1 MNTAYNFR
9 NVFLFNIQH
18 FGSVQYSSVVYVIV
32 AMSSIVTA
40 VFKATVGI
48 IVNKARDKAAE
59 KLKQGDVMDQRFRDL
74 IKREIDD
81 IKSRLD
87 GLSRKDLL
95 SAIDA
100 FEAGMRYLYQAMD
113 VETSG
118 HTTGVRKE
126 RYEEKRKELSS
137 PLPADAVDT
146 VALAAEMGY
155 VQISEFS
162 ETTKAAL
169 ADAAKRFRKAREDA
183 TDAFNNESLNTFDRI
198 TAIRY
203 RIMAALLESAV
214 ETMAAAGDLS
224 SVSAKFVLK
233 RALPECEQC
242 LQKLHSM
249 PDVKS
254 NFKVEFGKAIL
265 NIKGR
270 FAREERREIILT
282 VFQMNQAIYD
292 VVQTVGKDTHIWV
305 WPSVDTEDDKIDP
318 LRDRRVTKV
327 VHKVGVE
334 QSVVTP
340 WLFDQEFEWEHG
352 LILPSG
358 IASNVNGQFIV
369 IDRYQA
375 IKIFD
380 RRGNFIHKFRP
391 QSCDSE
397 LQGHRCVFDV
407 ATDVK
412 SNTYVLVRPKMDST
426 FNERAVRAARAVRA
440 VMAVMVFSNNA
451 DLLHTFPVKAVDKS
465 GQELEFSTWEKW
477 LTEGFAPNSR
487 ERHALDVKGEG
498 RLTVSKTKVLLS
510 RETVID
516 IYEHDGRYVRSFGER
531 TLKNVTDITAVPD
544 GLVVV
549 MDKGVHVFT
558 EDGEQQ
564 FRFSI
569 NTEEKEYYRV
579 TCHPAGEHLVFAGY
593 QRGKDRMCVA
603 IYSKD
608 GEFERTVEVDE
619 RIRVISGVAV
629 SVDGRIAV
637 TFTDHNGSRKVIVL

>member
-1 MNTAYNFR
+1 
-9 NVFLFNIQH
+9 
-18 FGSVQYSSVVYVIV
+18 
-32 AMSSIVTA
+32 MSSIVTA

-48 IVNKARDKAAE
+48 LVNKARDKAAE

-100 FEAGMRYLYQAMD
+100 FEAGIRYLYQAMD
-113 VETSG
+113 AETG
-118 HTTGVRKE
+118 GYATGVRKE
-126 RYEEKRKELSS
+126 RYDEKRKELIS
-137 PLPADAVDT
+137 PSTAPSVDT
-146 VALAAEMGY
+146 VALATEMGNI
-155 VQISEFS
+155 QISEFS
-162 ETTKAAL
+162 ETTRAAL
-169 ADAAKRFRKAREDA
+169 ADAEKRFHKAREDA
-183 TDAFNNESLNTFDRI
+183 TDAFNNESLSTFDRI

-214 ETMAAAGDLS
+214 ETMAAAGDPS

-254 NFKVEFGKAIL
+254 NFKVEFGNTLL

-292 VVQTVGKDTHIWV
+292 VVQTVGKDTHILV
-305 WPSVDTEDDKIDP
+305 WPSVDTGDDKIDP
-318 LRDRRVTKV
+318 LRDRRVTNV
-327 VHKVGVE
+327 VSKVGVE
-334 QSVVTP
+334 EISIVTP
-340 WLFDQEFEWEHG
+340 WLFDQEADWEHG
-352 LILPSG
+352 MTMPSG
-358 IASNVNGQFIV
+358 IAINVDGQFIV
-369 IDRYQA
+369 IDGYQA
-375 IKIFD
+375 IKVFD
-380 RRGNFIHKFRP
+380 RSGNFIHKFRP
-391 QSCDSE
+391 QSCNSE
-397 LQGHRCVFDV
+397 LMGHRCIFDV
-407 ATDVK
+407 ATDVN
-412 SNTYVLVRPKMDST
+412 SNIYVLVRPKEDST
-426 FNERAVRAARAVRA
+426 FNER
-440 VMAVMVFSNNA
+440 AVMVFSNNA
-451 DLLHTFPVKAVDKS
+451 DLLRTFPVKAMDKKNANK
-465 GQELEFSTWEKW
+465 ELEFSRWEKW
-477 LTEGFAPNSR
+477 LTEGFAPKS
-487 ERHALDVKGEG
+487 EHVFDVKGED
-498 RLTVSKTKVLLS
+498 RMTVSKTKVLLS

-549 MDKGVHVFT
+549 MDKGDSSVHVFT
-558 EDGEQQ
+558 EEGQQ
-564 FRFSI
+564 KFKFNI
-569 NTEEKEYYRV
+569 NTEEQEYYRV
-579 TCHPAGEHLVFAGY
+579 TYHPAGEHVVFAGY

-603 IYSKD
+603 VYTKD
-608 GEFERTVEVDE
+608 GEFERTVKADE

-637 TFTDHNGSRKVIVL
+637 TFTDHNSSRKVIVL

>member
-1 MNTAYNFR
+1 
-9 NVFLFNIQH
+9 
-18 FGSVQYSSVVYVIV
+18 
-32 AMSSIVTA
+32 MSSIVTA

-48 IVNKARDKAAE
+48 LVNKARDKAAE

-100 FEAGMRYLYQAMD
+100 FEAGIRYLYQAMD
-113 VETSG
+113 AETG
-118 HTTGVRKE
+118 EHPKDVAKE
-126 RYEEKRKELSS
+126 RYEEKRKELIS
-137 PLPADAVDT
+137 PSPASAVDT
-146 VALAAEMGY
+146 VALVAEMRK

-169 ADAAKRFRKAREDA
+169 TDAEKRFRKAREDA

-203 RIMAALLESAV
+203 RIMAALLESTV

-254 NFKVEFGKAIL
+254 NFKVEFGKALL

-282 VFQMNQAIYD
+282 VFQMNHAIYD

-327 VHKVGVE
+327 VSKVGVE
-334 QSVVTP
+334 QSIVTP

-352 LILPSG
+352 LTIPSG
-358 IASNVNGQFIV
+358 IASNVHGQFIV
-369 IDRYQA
+369 IDGYQA
-375 IKIFD
+375 IKVFD
-380 RRGNFIHKFRP
+380 RSGNFIHRFRP
-391 QSCDSE
+391 QTCDSE
-397 LQGHRCVFDV
+397 LKGHRCIFDV
-407 ATDVK
+407 VTDVN
-412 SNTYVLVRPKMDST
+412 SNTYVLVRPKENWN
-426 FNERAVRAARAVRA
+426 FNER
-440 VMAVMVFSNNA
+440 AVMVFSNNA
-451 DLLHTFPVKAVDKS
+451 DLLHKFRVKAARVLVDK
-465 GQELEFSTWEKW
+465 GDKELEFSTREKW
-477 LTEGFAPNSR
+477 LTEGFAPESRR
-487 ERHALDVKGEG
+487 ERHVLDVKGEN

-549 MDKGVHVFT
+549 MDKDDSCVHVFT

-564 FRFSI
+564 FKFSI
-569 NTEEKEYYRV
+569 NTEEQEYYRV
-579 TCHPAGEHLVFAGY
+579 ACHPAGEHMVFAGY
-593 QRGKDRMCVA
+593 QRGKDRMCLA
-603 IYSKD
+603 IYTKD
-608 GEFERTVEVDE
+608 GEFERTVNVDE
-619 RIRVISGVAV
+619 GIRVISGVTV

-637 TFTDHNGSRKVIVL
+637 SFTDHNGSRKVIVL

>member
-1 MNTAYNFR
+1 M
-9 NVFLFNIQH
+9 
-18 FGSVQYSSVVYVIV
+18 
-32 AMSSIVTA
+32 AMSSLVTA

-48 IVNKARDKAAE
+48 LVNKARDKAAE

-100 FEAGMRYLYQAMD
+100 FEAAIRYLYQAMD
-113 VETSG
+113 AETDG
-118 HTTGVRKE
+118 HATGVRKE
-126 RYEEKRKELSS
+126 RYEEKRKDLSS
-137 PLPADAVDT
+137 PSPADVVGT
-146 VALAAEMGY
+146 VALAAEMKN

-162 ETTKAAL
+162 EATKAAL
-169 ADAAKRFRKAREDA
+169 ADAEKRFRKAREDA
-183 TDAFNNESLNTFDRI
+183 TDAFNNESLSTFDRI

-224 SVSAKFVLK
+224 SVSVKFVLN

-254 NFKVEFGKAIL
+254 NFKVEFGKALL

-282 VFQMNQAIYD
+282 VFQMNHAIHE
-292 VVQTVGKDTHIWV
+292 VVKTVGKDTHIWV

-318 LRDRRVTKV
+318 VRDRRVTKV
-327 VHKVGVE
+327 VSKVGVE
-334 QSVVTP
+334 QSIVTP

-352 LILPSG
+352 LIIPSG
-358 IASNVNGQFIV
+358 IASNVDGQFIV
-369 IDRYQA
+369 IDGFQA
-375 IKIFD
+375 IKVFD
-380 RRGNFIHKFRP
+380 RSGHFIHKFRP

-397 LQGHRCVFDV
+397 LQGHSCVFDV
-407 ATDVK
+407 ATNVN
-412 SNTYVLVRPKMDST
+412 STYVLVRPKENRTSSG
-426 FNERAVRAARAVRA
+426 R
-440 VMAVMVFSNNA
+440 AVMVFSNTA
-451 DLLHTFPVKAVDKS
+451 DLLLTFPVKAMRDKS
-465 GQELEFSTWEKW
+465 DQELEFSTWEKW
-477 LTEGFAPNSR
+477 LTEGFTPKSL
-487 ERHALDVKGEG
+487 ERHVFDVKRES
-498 RLTVSKTKVLLS
+498 RLAVSKTKVLLS

-531 TLKNVTDITAVPD
+531 TLKNVTDVAAVPD

-549 MDKGVHVFT
+549 MDKGNSSVQVFT

-564 FRFSI
+564 FKFSI
-569 NTEEKEYYRV
+569 NTEEQEYYRV

-593 QRGKDRMCVA
+593 QRGKDLMCVA
-603 IYSKD
+603 IYTKD

-637 TFTDHNGSRKVIVL
+637 AFADHNGSRKVIVL